1 MSADL
6 QVIGKGLSNWI
17 AQGARI
23 VAGPYT
29 SHGNA
34 VAALPGVSAR
44 LRPVTI
50 RPCLCCGTSFKSMGK
65 GNRLC
70 ASCGREA

>member
-1 MSADL
+1 MTDL

-34 VAALPGVSAR
+34 VAALPGVQAR
-44 LRPVTI
+44 LRPVSI
-50 RPCLCCGTSFKSMGK
+50 RSCLCCGTHFKSIGK

-70 ASCGREA
+70 PSCAGDA

>member
-1 MSADL
+1 MSDL

-17 AQGARI
+17 AQGGRT

-50 RPCLCCGTSFKSMGK
+50 RPCLCCGTHFKSMGK
-65 GNRLC
+65 ANRLC
-70 ASCGREA
+70 PTCRRDE